1 MMIEIDPSILGLFLP
16 AGILDWFEVIKGEKN
31 ELGIHLVFTEKNIPP
46 LKDEDRGIQVV
57 SKGFYDITIIDFP
70 IRGERATLTF
80 RRRRWQIAGQ
90 KELLK
95 RDIKLCF
102 PGTQLEAEFAHFLKE
117 DGGRTTGLT
126 GFYRRVSA
134 PPDQRI

>member
-57 SKGFYDITIIDFP
+57 SKGFYDEVI
-70 IRGERATLTF
+70 AT
-80 RRRRWQIAGQ
+80 
-90 KELLK
+90 
-95 RDIKLCF
+95 
-102 PGTQLEAEFAHFLKE
+102 
-117 DGGRTTGLT
+117 
-126 GFYRRVSA
+126 
-134 PPDQRI
+134 